1 MLVRL
6 RWLLELAITF
16 VRDAAAATSNAW
28 NQFWFTPADPT
39 TLCLIRVLAGLML
52 FYTHA
57 VWTLDLEAFFGE
69 QSWLSREVIAQA
81 NQDGYSWSVLSW
93 CRSSTTLWTM
103 HIVALTT
110 FALLTV
116 GLWTRAAAV
125 LAFVFTVSYAQRTP
139 GALYGLDQINGLLSL
154 YLMIGPCGSRF
165 SVDAWRV
172 RRVARNVARLSES
185 SQIGPAT
192 RLGEAVILG
201 VAEVVRLQ
209 NSPRKLNS
217 HEFSYVGTR
226 LGESSDVTANL
237 AIRLMQCHLC
247 VIYLFAGLSKL
258 QGLSWWTGFAF
269 WGGIANQEYQTLDLT
284 WLADWPLVINA
295 LTHLTVVFELSYC
308 VLIWNRWTSPLVLL
322 VAVGLHLG
330 IVFALGMP
338 TFGLAMLIANVSFI
352 SPSLIRTLIDG
363 PAFRSAGGPPAF
375 VQQTPAA
382 SSPATPHFS
391 RQKKRDAEFHSPG

>member
-1 MLVRL
+1 MLGRL
-6 RWLLELAITF
+6 RWMLELAITF
-16 VRDAAAATSNAW
+16 VRDAAAATANAW
-28 NQFWFTPADPT
+28 NRFWFTPADPT

-93 CRSSTTLWTM
+93 CRSTKTLWAM

-172 RRVARNVARLSES
+172 RRVARHVARLSES
-185 SQIGPAT
+185 SPIGPAT
-192 RLGEAVILG
+192 RLGE
-201 VAEVVRLQ
+201 
-209 NSPRKLNS
+209 S
-217 HEFSYVGTR
+217 SY
-226 LGESSDVTANL
+226 VTANL

-284 WLADWPLVINA
+284 WLANWPLVINA
-295 LTHLTVVFELSYC
+295 LTHLTVAFELSYC
-308 VLIWNRWTSPLVLL
+308 VLIWNRWTRPLVLL

-338 TFGLAMLIANVSFI
+338 TFGFAMLIANVSFI

-363 PAFRSAGGPPAF
+363 PAHRSAGGPPAF
-375 VQQTPAA
+375 VQQTPAV

-391 RQKKRDAEFHSPG
+391 RHRKRDAEFHSPS

>member
-1 MLVRL
+1 MLARL

-28 NQFWFTPADPT
+28 NQFWFAPADPT

-69 QSWLSREVIAQA
+69 HSWLSREVIAQA

-93 CRSSTTLWTM
+93 CRSSSALWAM
-103 HIVALTT
+103 HLVALTT
-110 FALLTV
+110 FALLTI
-116 GLWTRAAAV
+116 GLWTRAVAV

-165 SVDAWRV
+165 SVDAWRT
-172 RRVARNVARLSES
+172 RRGCDAPS
-185 SQIGPAT
+185 I
-192 RLGEAVILG
+192 
-201 VAEVVRLQ
+201 
-209 NSPRKLNS
+209 
-217 HEFSYVGTR
+217 
-226 LGESSDVTANL
+226 TANL

-284 WLADWPLVINA
+284 WLANWPLVINA
-295 LTHLTVVFELSYC
+295 LTHLTVAFELSYC
-308 VLIWNRWTSPLVLL
+308 VLIWNRWTRPVVLL
-322 VAVGLHLG
+322 VAIGLHLG

-363 PAFRSAGGPPAF
+363 PARHSAGGPPALMP
-375 VQQTPAA
+375 TPAA
-382 SSPATPHFS
+382 SLPATPHFS
-391 RQKKRDAEFHSPG
+391 RHKKRDSEFRLSR

>member
-1 MLVRL
+1 MIARI

-16 VRDAAAATSNAW
+16 ARDAVAATASAW
-28 NQFWFTPADPT
+28 NRFWFTPADPT

-69 QSWLSREVIAQA
+69 HSWLSREVIAQA
-81 NQDGYSWSVLSW
+81 NLDGYSWSVLSW
-93 CRSSTTLWTM
+93 CRSPAVLWTM
-103 HIVALTT
+103 HIVALAT
-110 FALLTV
+110 FALLTI

-125 LAFVFTVSYAQRTP
+125 LAFVFTVSYAHRTP

-154 YLMIGPCGSRF
+154 YLMVGPSGSRF
-165 SVDAWRV
+165 SVDAWRA
-172 RRVARNVARLSES
+172 RRVARLSES
-185 SQIGPAT
+185 SGHDQA
-192 RLGEAVILG
+192 
-201 VAEVVRLQ
+201 
-209 NSPRKLNS
+209 
-217 HEFSYVGTR
+217 TR

-258 QGLSWWTGFAF
+258 QGLSWWNGFAF

-295 LTHLTVVFELSYC
+295 LTHLTVAFELSYC
-308 VLIWNRWTSPLVLL
+308 VLIWNRWTRPLVLL

-338 TFGLAMLIANVSFI
+338 TFGLAMLIANVSFVD
-352 SPSLIRTLIDG
+352 PSFLRTLIAG
-363 PAFRSAGGPPAF
+363 PAHRSA
-375 VQQTPAA
+375 VI
-382 SSPATPHFS
+382 SPASAAHSSTAAPHFQRAAKTKPRS
-391 RQKKRDAEFHSPG
+391 GR

>member
-6 RWLLELAITF
+6 RWLMELAITF

-28 NQFWFTPADPT
+28 NQFWFTPADPA

-57 VWTLDLEAFFGE
+57 VWTLDLAAFFGE

-93 CRSSTTLWTM
+93 CRSTKTLWAM

-154 YLMIGPCGSRF
+154 YLMIGPSGSRF
-165 SVDAWRV
+165 SVDAWRT
-172 RRVARNVARLSES
+172 RR
-185 SQIGPAT
+185 G
-192 RLGEAVILG
+192 
-201 VAEVVRLQ
+201 
-209 NSPRKLNS
+209 
-217 HEFSYVGTR
+217 
-226 LGESSDVTANL
+226 SDAPSVTANL

-295 LTHLTVVFELSYC
+295 LTHLTVAFELSYC
-308 VLIWNRWTSPLVLL
+308 VLIWNRWTRPLVLL
-322 VAVGLHLG
+322 VAIGLHLG

-363 PAFRSAGGPPAF
+363 PARRSAGGPPALM
-375 VQQTPAA
+375 QTPAV
-382 SSPATPHFS
+382 SSPATPHFP
-391 RQKKRDAEFHSPG
+391 RRTKRDSEFRSSR

>member
-6 RWLLELAITF
+6 RWLLESAITF
-16 VRDAAAATSNAW
+16 VRDAVGATSNAW
-28 NQFWFTPADPT
+28 NNFWFKPADPA

-69 QSWLSREVIAQA
+69 QSWLSHEVIAQA

-93 CRSSTTLWTM
+93 CRSPAALWTM

-172 RRVARNVARLSES
+172 RRIARHRQPAKELASGAASAPRLLEETVPT
-185 SQIGPAT
+185 GGLTPP
-192 RLGEAVILG
+192 R
-201 VAEVVRLQ
+201 
-209 NSPRKLNS
+209 SPEHQLFHTLEETK
-217 HEFSYVGTR
+217 
-226 LGESSDVTANL
+226 DVTANL

-295 LTHLTVVFELSYC
+295 LTHLTVAFELSYC
-308 VLIWNRWTSPLVLL
+308 VLIWNRWTRPLVLL

-363 PAFRSAGGPPAF
+363 PASRDADVSPAL
-375 VQQTPAA
+375 VQRMPAA
-382 SSPATPHFS
+382 SSPAIPHFS
-391 RQKKRDAEFHSPG
+391 RHRKRDAEFHVPG

>member
-1 MLVRL
+1 MLARL
-6 RWLLELAITF
+6 RWLLELAIAF
-16 VRDAAAATSNAW
+16 VRDAVATTTHAW
-28 NQFWFTPADPT
+28 NQFWFSPADPT
-39 TLCLIRVLAGLML
+39 TLCLIRVFAGLML

-69 QSWLSREVIAQA
+69 HSWLSPEVIAQA
-81 NQDGYSWSVLSW
+81 NRNGYSWSVLSW
-93 CRSSTTLWTM
+93 CRSSSALWTM
-103 HIVALTT
+103 HIAALTT

-165 SVDAWRV
+165 SVDAWRA
-172 RRVARNVARLSES
+172 RRIARNVARLSES
-185 SQIGPAT
+185 SQALP
-192 RLGEAVILG
+192 
-201 VAEVVRLQ
+201 
-209 NSPRKLNS
+209 
-217 HEFSYVGTR
+217 GTR
-226 LGESSDVTANL
+226 LGKSSYVTANL

-295 LTHLTVVFELSYC
+295 LTHLTVAFELSYC
-308 VLIWNRWTSPLVLL
+308 VLIWNRWTRPLVLL

-363 PAFRSAGGPPAF
+363 PPRRCAGGPPASTK
-375 VQQTPAA
+375 QTPAA
-382 SSPATPHFS
+382 SPASPHFP
-391 RQKKRDAEFHSPG
+391 RHKQRDAEFRAPTR